1 MRDVSFLSISQCL
14 KQWYSKTLIFIHIM
28 DKNNKRGERQMNIYV
43 IMKRTFDTEERI
55 AIENGNIKSDGVDF
69 IINPYDEYAIEE
81 GIALKEKHGGEVT
94 VVTFGEEEADKEL
107 RTALAM
113 GADKAVLIDSDDFKQ
128 IDQYTTATILATYLK
143 DKNPDIIL
151 AGNVAVDGGSGQVG
165 PRVAELL
172 GIPQVTAITSLTIED
187 GKATLIHDVEGDEET
202 LEVPLPVLVTT
213 QQGLNEPRY
222 PSLPGI
228 MKAKKKPLTIL
239 ELDDLDVEE
248 EDVEAKTEKVE
259 VFLTPK
265 KQQGK
270 VLAGEL
276 NQQIQELV
284 SLLKSEAKVI

>member
-55 AIENGNIKSDGVDF
+55 AIENGNIKSDGVEF

-94 VVTFGEEEADKEL
+94 VVTFGEQEADKEL

-143 DKNPDIIL
+143 DENPDIIL

-276 NQQIQELV
+276 NQQVQELV